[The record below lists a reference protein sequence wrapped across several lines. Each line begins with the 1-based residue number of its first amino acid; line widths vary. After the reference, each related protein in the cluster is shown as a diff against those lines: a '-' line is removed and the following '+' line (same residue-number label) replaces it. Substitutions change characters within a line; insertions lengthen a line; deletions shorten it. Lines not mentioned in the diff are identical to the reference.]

1 MPGEDM
7 HKPTEG
13 QMWEVPLRL
22 NYIKFFKSAENIIY
36 GVNVNV
42 KQGQSRI
49 FQTCFLSAKNLNS
62 IDGQN
67 SVTYNV
73 YWQYRVKD

>member
-1 MPGEDM
+1 M

-49 FQTCFLSAKNLNS
+49 FQTCLLSAKNLNS
-62 IDGQN
+62 IDG
-67 SVTYNV
+67 
-73 YWQYRVKD
+73 